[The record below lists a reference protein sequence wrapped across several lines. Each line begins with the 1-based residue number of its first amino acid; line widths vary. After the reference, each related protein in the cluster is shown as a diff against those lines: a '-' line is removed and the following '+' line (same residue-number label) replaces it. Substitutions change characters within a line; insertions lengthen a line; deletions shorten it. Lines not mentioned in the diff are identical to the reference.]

1 MSTIA
6 IIGGHGKVGLLLSKD
21 LTSTGHTVRSV
32 FRDPA
37 QTDDVTATG
46 AEPVVA
52 DIETLSAEELA
63 TAIGAADAVV
73 FTAGNGGKGGP
84 EKTEAIDHQGALKAI
99 EVATRLETTR
109 FVIVSYIGA
118 DEPAKSEGMQAYQQA
133 KHAADEAVR
142 ASELAWT
149 IVRPGTLNEDPA
161 SGVSI
166 DASITEGE
174 TSRANVAAVIAALV
188 TTHPAPRQV
197 LNVVDG
203 DTAVADAI
211 EAQQR

>member
-6 IIGGHGKVGLLLSKD
+6 IIGGHGKVGLLLSRD
-21 LTSTGHTVRSV
+21 LTATGHTVRSV

-37 QTDDVTATG
+37 QSDDVSATG

-118 DEPAKSEGMQAYQQA
+118 DDPDTSEGMRAYQQA

-142 ASELAWT
+142 ASDLAWT
-149 IVRPGTLNEDPA
+149 IVRPGTLNDDDA
-161 SGVSI
+161 SGVTI
-166 DASITEGE
+166 DPSLTSGT

-197 LNVVDG
+197 LDVVDG
-203 DTAVADAI
+203 ETPVEEAI
-211 EAQQR
+211 EAAQR